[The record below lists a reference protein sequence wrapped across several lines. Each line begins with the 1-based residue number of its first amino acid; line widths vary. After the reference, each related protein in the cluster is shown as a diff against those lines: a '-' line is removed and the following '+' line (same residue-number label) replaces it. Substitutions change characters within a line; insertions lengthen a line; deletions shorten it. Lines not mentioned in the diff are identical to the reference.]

1 MTRQHPSRANTPS
14 SRQAQPPRET
24 EDQRLLRWTEE
35 DRERAGE
42 FTHSDQWRVL
52 RIMGEFVSGFDELA
66 DLGPAVTIFGSARL
80 APDHPASLAAT
91 ELGGKL
97 ASAGLAVITGG
108 GPGIMQASNKGAD
121 EAGGVSVGVGIE
133 LPFEA
138 GNNPWANRTVQFRYF
153 FVRKVMFA
161 KYAQGFVFFPG
172 GFGTLDE
179 LFEILTLMQT
189 GKLDRAPIVLYG
201 TAFWE
206 GLLGWVEDVQI
217 AGGMV
222 SPGDR
227 DLVLLTDDIDLA
239 ASTLIG
245 TIAADRDGQT

>member
-1 MTRQHPSRANTPS
+1 MTRQQPSRANS
-14 SRQAQPPRET
+14 SAPRQSQRPRET
-24 EDQRLLRWTEE
+24 EDQRLLRWTEQ

-52 RIMGEFVSGFDELA
+52 RIMGEFVAGFEELA
-66 DLGPAVTIFGSARL
+66 DLGPGVTIFGSARL

-91 ELGGKL
+91 ALAGKL

-189 GKLDRAPIVLYG
+189 GKLERSPIVLYG

-206 GLLGWVEDVQI
+206 GLLRWIEDVQI

-239 ASTLIG
+239 AATLIDA
-245 TIAADRDGQT
+245 IATDLP